1 MKLKSNAGIDINI
14 PKIKKQVDQ
23 EIQVFLNITLDK
35 LIDQKI

>member
-1 MKLKSNAGIDINI
+1 MKLKSNAGINI

-23 EIQVFLNITLDK
+23 ETQVFLNITLDK